1 MSLVVDIMSQK
12 TKEEKLRSNSDFKVF
27 DVVPV
32 RSFNSSMAKAGLY
45 LFLFFLIVVI
55 AVFIFSYLG

>member
-1 MSLVVDIMSQK
+1 MSQK